1 MTLQRELE
9 IIELIQKEVKPALG
23 CTEPIAVSLAVARSC
38 EALRQIGVEVSHL
51 IVEVSAN
58 ILKNGMGVGIPGT
71 GMIGL
76 HIASALAVTC
86 GKSCYGLE
94 VLKDLSLAAISAAKE
109 MVDARKVKVV
119 LADTP
124 MKLYIKAWAYGVDAA
139 GAEHSAA
146 TEIKNNHDS
155 IVSVVRDGEEIL
167 APQHIEPMNC
177 AGSACTSAAGSSAA
191 ALAGGGAV
199 ASGAGALRAAGA
211 AGVAASGASG
221 VPGDSGDS
229 GAGVAGGGAVD
240 AGAMGTSLGVS
251 ASGGAGGAEKTTLDY
266 KLSVKE
272 ILQFAQE
279 ASFENIKFILDS
291 VKLNK
296 ALAEEGLRDDYGL
309 RVGKTIL
316 AREHSDVFGSS
327 VMTYAMAATAAA
339 SDARMA
345 GCTLPAMSNSGS
357 GNQGITVTM
366 PVIAVA
372 EKMGVGEEK
381 LARALVLSH
390 LVAIHIKGYL
400 GKLSA
405 LCGCVIAST
414 GSSCG
419 IVYLHGG
426 GYEQVCSAI
435 KNMIGNITGMVC
447 DGAKVGCAL
456 KVASGVSS
464 SVQAAVLAMDNI
476 CISSN
481 DGIIEDC
488 IEKTICNLG
497 RIGAEG
503 MQTTDRMILDIMVCK

>member
-51 IVEVSAN
+51 TVEVSAN

-94 VLKDLSLAAISAAKE
+94 VLKDLSPAAIDAAKE
-109 MVDARKVKVV
+109 MVDAKKVKVV
-119 LADTP
+119 LADTT
-124 MKLYIKAWAYGVDAA
+124 MKLYIKAWAYGSDAA
-139 GAEHSAA
+139 GVEHSAA

-177 AGSACTSAAGSSAA
+177 AGSACTSAAGASAA
-191 ALAGGGAV
+191 
-199 ASGAGALRAAGA
+199 SGSAGA
-211 AGVAASGASG
+211 ASAASGS
-221 VPGDSGDS
+221 
-229 GAGVAGGGAVD
+229 
-240 AGAMGTSLGVS
+240 AGA
-251 ASGGAGGAEKTTLDY
+251 AAEKSTLDY

-272 ILQFAQE
+272 ILEFAQE

-296 ALAEEGLRDDYGL
+296 ALAMEGLKDDYGL

-372 EKMGVGEEK
+372 EKMGVGEEQ

-435 KNMIGNITGMVC
+435 KNMVGNITGMVC

>member
-1 MTLQRELE
+1 MTRERVLE

-38 EALRQIGVEVSHL
+38 EALREIGAEPGCIV
-51 IVEVSAN
+51 VEVSAN

-76 HIASALAVTC
+76 HIASALAATC

-94 VLKDLSLAAISAAKE
+94 VLKDLNPQAIDDAKA
-109 MVDARKVKVV
+109 MVDTGRIKIT

-124 MKLYIKAWAYGVDAA
+124 LKLYIKAWAKTEDHCAV
-139 GAEHSAA
+139 
-146 TEIKNNHDS
+146 TEIANNHDS
-155 IVSVVRDGEEIL
+155 IISVVRDGESL
-167 APQHIEPMNC
+167 LQGAHMGSLDC
-177 AGSACTSAAGSSAA
+177 AGSACTT
-191 ALAGGGAV
+191 
-199 ASGAGALRAAGA
+199 SGAGENT
-211 AGVAASGASG
+211 
-221 VPGDSGDS
+221 P
-229 GAGVAGGGAVD
+229 
-240 AGAMGTSLGVS
+240 
-251 ASGGAGGAEKTTLDY
+251 AEKTTLDY

-272 ILQFAQE
+272 ILQFATE
-279 ASFENIKFILDS
+279 TDFEQIKFILDS

-296 ALAEEGLRDDYGL
+296 ALAVEGLKDDYGL
-309 RVGKTIL
+309 KVGKTIL
-316 AREHSDVFGSS
+316 AKEHEGVFGNS

-372 EKMGVGEEK
+372 EKMEVGEEK

-390 LVAIHIKGYL
+390 LIAIHIKGYL

-419 IVYLHGG
+419 IVYLKGG
-426 GYEQVCSAI
+426 NYEQVCAAI

-464 SVQAAVLAMDNI
+464 SIQAAVLAMDNI

-481 DGIIEDC
+481 DGIIEDS

-497 RIGAEG
+497 KIGAEG